1 MKNNIIIHT
10 RFLGFLILPCHW
22 PGPERSASWYRQR
35 RATWWGSMHKRYIS
49 IWRKQIFYHYAL
61 LFLPCLNLR
70 TYFML
75 ILFDLDTFT
84 YGCPVRMATSWV
96 DAAEAGQLNEEH
108 GTNLVC
114 RYLSFLDNSVVNPGN
129 LEYIFFFLFIFGNF
143 NFIIFLHLNLMI

>member
-1 MKNNIIIHT
+1 M
-10 RFLGFLILPCHW
+10 GFHAQTVHFNLKETNILPL
-22 PGPERSASWYRQR
+22 RVV
-35 RATWWGSMHKRYIS
+35 I
-49 IWRKQIFYHYAL
+49 L
-61 LFLPCLNLR
+61 LPCLNLR

-129 LEYIFFFLFIFGNF
+129 LGFMLFFLFIG
-143 NFIIFLHLNLMI
+143 FLILKILI